1 MSKYGGVFLNR
12 LSHQVNPNIIKP
24 NTLNILR
31 PTHSLLVRKL
41 NLKDKSNKL
50 ITKEINDYLNLP
62 EKFFASNSKIT
73 VGKKIKLTNMNIIGM
88 DKIAPKKMPIQS
100 KRTTLRR
107 SYSLNT
113 INLADHLLRS
123 SVSTTFVSYK
133 DKLQQQIN
141 NDKYDIVD
149 YEQLKKIFNKF
160 KTCIKQSNENTKR
173 NIFLKEKSNTIDIK
187 ADQSKISRNKEMPLE
202 LAQTLSFQN
211 NKLIIRQNIDN
222 KIKNISKNISKL
234 LNKKEKDLLLNKV
247 DDYPFKKELLK
258 EVDFNKP
265 IDEKYGIY
273 KWNISLRRPENFEGK
288 RNAYINLTRE
298 GNPFWGIIVE
308 KSPKVKEYK
317 IKPGCLKRN
326 KTFYEKFKKTYFSLM
341 NNKDYK
347 NLENI
352 DELYIKGENL
362 FNVEY
367 NREINNYKGK
377 KLLHK
382 TFVDKN
388 GKVFPKTDINNIFG
402 ETVFHE
408 DYNNYFL
415 STRNSKFNTLMNKTT
430 LNKKNFSKSSINFK
444 GNPFPLI
451 KSDEYSKRT
460 FFKNSSLPLL

>member
-273 KWNISLRRPENFEGK
+273 KWNISLRRPVNFKGV
-288 RNAYINLTRE
+288 RNSYINLKGERFV
-298 GNPFWGIIVE
+298 PFWSIVVE
-308 KSPKVKEYK
+308 KCPKQKELIIRPGHIFYENERKEFKKKSNLSFGYKNQYFQTVENLEDLSVNGKNLYNLEYK
-317 IKPGCLKRN
+317 REIIDSK
-326 KTFYEKFKKTYFSLM
+326 
-341 NNKDYK
+341 NNKILHK
-347 NLENI
+347 VFFENGKAI
-352 DELYIKGENL
+352 STS
-362 FNVEY
+362 
-367 NREINNYKGK
+367 EINNLYGNDTFYKDYTCS
-377 KLLHK
+377 K
-382 TFVDKN
+382 TEKN
-388 GKVFPKTDINNIFG
+388 PTID
-402 ETVFHE
+402 
-408 DYNNYFL
+408 
-415 STRNSKFNTLMNKTT
+415 RN
-430 LNKKNFSKSSINFK
+430 NFSYK
-444 GNPFPLI
+444 L
-451 KSDEYSKRT
+451 
-460 FFKNSSLPLL
+460 